1 MDEKHRQYCIRL
13 GNPYM
18 QEESFKEQ
26 VQAQGSNVYSIQEN
40 NMKPDDWIKNN
51 KRFTN

>member
-18 QEESFKEQ
+18 QEQRYQEQLQPNEADSSWIREEPFENKEDWFKH
-26 VQAQGSNVYSIQEN
+26 
-40 NMKPDDWIKNN
+40 KKNH
-51 KRFTN
+51 F